1 MEPQEILKRISEVKV
16 RTLHGQVFTPRLEN
30 LFPEKD
36 PSQRSSGQP
45 VWSPGINSSSR
56 MVLQIKS
63 AVLMMAE
70 HPVKYTKE
78 CGHTDGNILH
88 LVYQKVDNIQTQCE
102 SRNQSLLTLAPPIWP
117 IEGQQIGKTD
127 SLACV

>member
-16 RTLHGQVFTPRLEN
+16 RTLHGQVFTPSLEN

-36 PSQRSSGQP
+36 PSLRSSGQP

-56 MVLQIKS
+56 MVLQNKS

-88 LVYQKVDNIQTQCE
+88 LVIK
-102 SRNQSLLTLAPPIWP
+102 RLTTFKHNVRVAI
-117 IEGQQIGKTD
+117 
-127 SLACV
+127 SCY